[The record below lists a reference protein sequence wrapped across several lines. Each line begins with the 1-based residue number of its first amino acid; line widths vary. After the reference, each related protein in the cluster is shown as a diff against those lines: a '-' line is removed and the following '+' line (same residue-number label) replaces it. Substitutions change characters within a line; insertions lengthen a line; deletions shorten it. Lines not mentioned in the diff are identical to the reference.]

1 MDFKALVSQSEGWCS
16 VEKMEKMVEEARLAL
31 LDSGDSFTGIEL
43 GVFAGRSVIPIADL
57 LHSENV
63 SGMIYGIDPWA
74 TAEAT
79 KGYSEEN
86 EKWWR
91 EVNLPDFLKQSH
103 ELVRKYGLHRYV
115 TLITSTSDDA
125 AVLFRGV
132 KLDYL
137 HIDGQHVFEQFKR
150 DVDNY
155 VPLCRP
161 SAPIIVDDVGWVGG
175 SQASEYISK
184 LAEYKYSVGDC
195 GFFVKR

>member
-31 LDSGDSFTGIEL
+31 LESGDLFLGVEL
-43 GVFAGRSVIPIADL
+43 GVFAGRSIIPIADL
-57 LHSENV
+57 LHSEKV
-63 SGMIYGIDPWA
+63 AGMIYGIDPWA

-79 KGYSEEN
+79 KGYSEEH

-91 EVNLPDFLKQSH
+91 EVNLPEFLKRSH
-103 ELVRKYGLHRYV
+103 ELVRQYGLHKYV

-125 AVLFRGV
+125 AILFRGC

-137 HIDGQHVFEQFKR
+137 HIDAQHVFEQFKR

-155 VPLCRP
+155 VPLCR
-161 SAPIIVDDVGWVGG
+161 SGAPIIVDDVGWVGG
-175 SQASEYISK
+175 SEASEYISK

-195 GFFVKR
+195 GFFVKK